1 MNIHMT
7 KWFARW
13 SRKQGL
19 TSQALCAA
27 VDEMA
32 RGLVDA
38 DLGGGL
44 FKKRIARSGEG
55 KSGGWRTLVVSNMGD
70 RWFFVF
76 GFPKNERGNIAQ
88 HEEEALKALAHRLL
102 TLDTQ
107 SLLAAISASELIEVH
122 CHATT

>member
-19 TSQALCAA
+19 TIQALCAA

-44 FKKRIARSGEG
+44 FKKRIARPGEG

-76 GFPKNERGNIAQ
+76 GFPKNERGNITPQ
-88 HEEEALKALAHRLL
+88 EEEALKAIANRLL
-102 TLDTQ
+102 NLNAQT
-107 SLLAAISASELIEVH
+107 LLAAVSASELIEVN